1 MGQCWTVGT
10 EEAALGVGSC
20 QDFSECSPAGVTGG
34 NSNTS
39 KVVLKMRRGSGEAV
53 VEGKMERRHQAL
65 VTEWV
70 SSLLRGLESG
80 SMVAAL
86 IYIWFKA
93 A

>member
-1 MGQCWTVGT
+1 
-10 EEAALGVGSC
+10 
-20 QDFSECSPAGVTGG
+20 
-34 NSNTS
+34 
-39 KVVLKMRRGSGEAV
+39 MRRGSGEAV

-70 SSLLRGLESG
+70 SSLPRGLESG